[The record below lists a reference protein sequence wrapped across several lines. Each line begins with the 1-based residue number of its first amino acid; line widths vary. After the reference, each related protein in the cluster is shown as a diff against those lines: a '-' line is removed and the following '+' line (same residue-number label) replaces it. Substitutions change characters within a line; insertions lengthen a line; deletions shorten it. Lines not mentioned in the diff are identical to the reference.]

1 MTPYVLFVLALY
13 AASLWQAASFSLLG
27 CPSDPSVR
35 AASQSRMKALLLDLL
50 ATATSTRAPGEK
62 KHDMLEQEHL
72 KLLEQLV
79 NEHTGTAGVVHEPSR
94 ATGYATTGLP
104 LPCVPGIVATEFL
117 QLLWVWKKQG
127 DASEAGAVIQQSDR
141 HFAFLRISPW
151 INILNLGYGL
161 TFAAGQALCHLV
173 PSPPEKIDF
182 DRAARRYHLAWPGS
196 TTTEATTFK
205 QYHVLTGFDYRDC
218 ALRFLGRRGPA
229 VCSSRPTGARPTGVA
244 NAWPHREFA
253 TLAMRQP
260 WACGVLCHFAV
271 AFAQLAEAYVQ
282 HTVHKH
288 SKRIKPKL
296 SQDQVRLIKAAQTE
310 ILLSEAIFE
319 AEDMTHPEQVQVTCS
334 LVRAFP
340 IFFLLSKLSGVD
352 TQFSQIGS
360 LEVQKDDSVSRIPNQ
375 PPPPT
380 LAKLCD
386 RLDSGVPSQMSQRLT
401 VAGSHLIY
409 GLLHAVGSLLD
420 FFGVKWWMSSGALLG
435 TLRNGGLLPQDCDV
449 DIALW
454 RPDSHHLVSPSFKA
468 ALAAAGI
475 LAYHMPIYFQYRFC
489 MVQVPAAADVRS
501 VQGGLACHLPYIDAH
516 LADVAFNGNEASWH
530 YIHRTDLQYA
540 QSFPLK
546 GILKRERMR
555 FGELEVWIPKKEFAE
570 RYLSQVYGDDWRT
583 ALRDRRGHLIAN
595 LTMDDFHGF
604 IARPTGPLRDIL
616 QEHFGHLVWPPTY
629 Y

>member
-205 QYHVLTGFDYRDC
+205 QYHVLTGCLEEPQSFVPILETCYTFGSCHLVHRIWFVVWVDHV
-218 ALRFLGRRGPA
+218 RFQ
-229 VCSSRPTGARPTGVA
+229 
-244 NAWPHREFA
+244 E
-253 TLAMRQP
+253 
-260 WACGVLCHFAV
+260 
-271 AFAQLAEAYVQ
+271 
-282 HTVHKH
+282 
-288 SKRIKPKL
+288 
-296 SQDQVRLIKAAQTE
+296 
-310 ILLSEAIFE
+310 
-319 AEDMTHPEQVQVTCS
+319 
-334 LVRAFP
+334 
-340 IFFLLSKLSGVD
+340 
-352 TQFSQIGS
+352 
-360 LEVQKDDSVSRIPNQ
+360 
-375 PPPPT
+375 
-380 LAKLCD
+380 
-386 RLDSGVPSQMSQRLT
+386 
-401 VAGSHLIY
+401 
-409 GLLHAVGSLLD
+409 
-420 FFGVKWWMSSGALLG
+420 
-435 TLRNGGLLPQDCDV
+435 TLRAHASARYGCGGLLWSCEL
-449 DIALW
+449 IRAL
-454 RPDSHHLVSPSFKA
+454 V
-468 ALAAAGI
+468 
-475 LAYHMPIYFQYRFC
+475 
-489 MVQVPAAADVRS
+489 
-501 VQGGLACHLPYIDAH
+501 
-516 LADVAFNGNEASWH
+516 
-530 YIHRTDLQYA
+530 
-540 QSFPLK
+540 
-546 GILKRERMR
+546 LKR
-555 FGELEVWIPKKEFAE
+555 
-570 RYLSQVYGDDWRT
+570 Q
-583 ALRDRRGHLIAN
+583 GH
-595 LTMDDFHGF
+595 
-604 IARPTGPLRDIL
+604 
-616 QEHFGHLVWPPTY
+616 Y